1 MTTTIGIFQG
11 KSPLFQVWLVINTV
25 VVNSNLPRD
34 LGKPRNQSL
43 CDSMVIVTFMVI
55 HHPKKSYGRGVM
67 IFLVTEEHDSIA
79 PT

>member
-1 MTTTIGIFQG
+1 MG
-11 KSPLFQVWLVINTV
+11 
-25 VVNSNLPRD
+25 SNLPRD

-55 HHPKKSYGRGVM
+55 HHPKKSYGRGVT

-79 PT
+79 PI